1 MDHKLALVMIKL
13 QYADLTWGQFADKFG
28 LKLNPKDRDF
38 LVGDCVF
45 FVSSSENYL
54 HVGPSKNVFVG
65 YYKHINRWFSCVWDR
80 DENIIPL
87 DKMKQILT
95 FEDKI

>member
-1 MDHKLALVMIKL
+1 MDHELALVMIKL

-38 LVGDCVF
+38 LVGDCEF
-45 FVSSSENYL
+45 CIFSSEDLFLYISGSCNI
-54 HVGPSKNVFVG
+54 FIG
-65 YYKHINRWFSCVWDR
+65 YESPWGWYSGITTNKIRR
-80 DENIIPL
+80 TT
-87 DKMKQILT
+87 MKQILT

>member
-1 MDHKLALVMIKL
+1 MDVELAFVMIKL
-13 QYADLTWGQFADKFG
+13 HYADLTCGQFADKFG

-38 LVGDCVF
+38 LVGDSKTEAVPL
-45 FVSSSENYL
+45 NMYL
-54 HVGPSKNVFVG
+54 HVEPSVNVFVG
-65 YYKHINRWFSCVWDR
+65 YYKHKNLWYSRVRDR

-95 FEDKI
+95 FKDKI